1 MKLFYVPSHFGTP
14 SINRQKTFDVAK
26 GVAVL
31 LMVMIHV
38 LDFYGLPEVRF
49 SAFGSTVKFALGWPA
64 ASMFVFIMGIFVGL
78 SPSSTLK
85 ADIKRAI
92 SLFVLGYALN
102 FVRGTIPM
110 WLSIKIGLVTYQD
123 VAPHTPLS
131 EFLIGDVFQFAGIAL
146 LLCTGL
152 KHATNKISIWI
163 GTAIAIAFLSHSVW
177 DRYTSLPILNEFL
190 KLFVG
195 NEEAGVMFPI
205 FPWAAY
211 PIAGM
216 AFGRFLKQHNKGT
229 LNFVWCLKLGV
240 VCVILG
246 TGLTL
251 TNPEYHIV
259 TNLRSGP
266 GIVLLMTGI
275 VMLFIYTTHILVERF
290 KQNYVVT
297 LFAFWGKNVTAL
309 YVLQWILIGWGLMLV
324 GLQQLTMTFTLVA
337 MIVVLL
343 ACHYLVLPWH
353 EYKAKS
359 SKASKPHV
367 SAVPLKP

>member
-1 MKLFYVPSHFGTP
+1 MAVP
-14 SINRQKTFDVAK
+14 R
-26 GVAVL
+26 
-31 LMVMIHV
+31 
-38 LDFYGLPEVRF
+38 
-49 SAFGSTVKFALGWPA
+49 
-64 ASMFVFIMGIFVGL
+64 
-78 SPSSTLK
+78 
-85 ADIKRAI
+85 
-92 SLFVLGYALN
+92 
-102 FVRGTIPM
+102 
-110 WLSIKIGLVTYQD
+110 
-123 VAPHTPLS
+123 
-131 EFLIGDVFQFAGIAL
+131 IAL

-177 DRYTSLPILNEFL
+177 DKYTSLPILNEFL

-216 AFGRFLKQHNKGT
+216 AFGRFLKQQNKGT
-229 LNFVWCLKLGV
+229 LNFIWCLKLGV

-324 GLQQLTMTFTLVA
+324 GLQQLTMTYTLVA
-337 MIVVLL
+337 MIVVLT

-353 EYKAKS
+353 EYKSKS